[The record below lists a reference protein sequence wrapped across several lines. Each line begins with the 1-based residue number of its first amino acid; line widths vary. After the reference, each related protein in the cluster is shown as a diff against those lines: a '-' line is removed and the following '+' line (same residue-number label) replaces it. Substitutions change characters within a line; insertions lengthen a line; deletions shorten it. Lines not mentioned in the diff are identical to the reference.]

1 MNVLRAAGA
10 LGFVSAL
17 LAACSSSEVVAPVPN
32 QGASESGSLD
42 GLTVADLT
50 DAQLQTLSGNQA
62 ALRVLMT
69 DAPVEAEHVN
79 VTVCKVQVHAGD
91 EDSAEVQGDV
101 GADAVAAPS
110 AEPTEGDAGSSS
122 ASSGW
127 RTVTEG
133 CRSFDLLALRDG
145 VTTDLGLDT
154 LPAGSYG
161 MIRLNVSAASIVV
174 DGQEHTLTIP
184 SGAQRGIQIAHRF
197 ELVAGELT
205 TLALD
210 FDAARSI
217 HESAGSY
224 IMRPVIT
231 PVGERHES
239 FVDAARQ
246 HPDAGQP
253 HPVRE
258 DRIHADAGA
267 PSDVGADRVVRPES
281 GKPDSVP
288 LAH

>member
-1 MNVLRAAGA
+1 MNVLRAGAA
-10 LGFVSAL
+10 LGFVSVL
-17 LAACSSSEVVAPVPN
+17 LAACSGSEVAPASN
-32 QGASESGSLD
+32 QGASGSGSLD
-42 GLTVADLT
+42 GLTVADLS
-50 DAQLQTLSGNQA
+50 DAQLQTLSGDQA

-91 EDSAEVQGDV
+91 DASAEGSGEV
-101 GADAVAAPS
+101 GADAGAAQ
-110 AEPTEGDAGSSS
+110 TDGDAGSSS
-122 ASSGW
+122 VPGW
-127 RTVTEG
+127 RTVAEG

-161 MIRLNVSAASIVV
+161 MIRLNVSEASIVV

-184 SGAQRGIQIAHRF
+184 SGAQRGIKIVHHF
-197 ELVAGELT
+197 ELIAGELT

-217 HESAGSY
+217 HESADGY
-224 IMRPVIT
+224 VMRPVIT

-239 FVDAARQ
+239 FADAARP
-246 HPDAGQP
+246 HADAGQP
-253 HPVRE
+253 HPGQE

-267 PSDVGADRVVRPES
+267 PSDVGAARAVHPES

-288 LAH
+288 HAH